1 MNSFTDVF
9 NEFSQQHNQ
18 QFKLRDLLAFLD
30 SKCQNGYFDR
40 DVFQQLIDQI
50 PGAQS
55 QQQCTINQLIYVMKK
70 AYEVLNDKI
79 NKGQQ
84 IIDQRNIEL
93 RAYQDKLR
101 QSQTSSL
108 TNTNKLN
115 IEILDAEIF
124 YQGSGQLQVSV
135 ECMTTVN
142 YPVDKNL
149 NGMNALN
156 CIQSK
161 IFSNANESAILKFIL
176 LDTELLQKRGLGG
189 VAYLDINT
197 FNDQMLHDI
206 HVNLTDESNSV
217 IRAKLHIKVQ
227 WIHSKNKYLI
237 DLINENTVQINLLE
251 QELNDHVIDLEIIAQ
266 PFRQELKVPNVGIST
281 YQSQPNQQ
289 QQLLYQ
295 SQNGA
300 QSIDERQIDRLV
312 QISLLLTILYLI
324 IGLLN
329 SIYRTIYLDYIVIF
343 YCFLFYQ
350 KNFRLQSLL
359 HIKII
364 MAMLIVALIQD
375 IVWLAIYSTPYLGEF
390 NPHYDHLEY
399 GIQKYQVILSGLLL
413 LCKIIVLIFYVH
425 IYSTYP
431 DKQTQIYDQQWQ
443 SIFGLKQ
450 GREINVYR
458 NYY

>member
-79 NKGQQ
+79 NKCQQ
-84 IIDQRNIEL
+84 NIDQRNIEL

-101 QSQTSSL
+101 QSQNASI

-124 YQGSGQLQVSV
+124 YQGNGQLQMSV
-135 ECMTTVN
+135 ECMSTVVYTQLARRQKPQWN
-142 YPVDKNL
+142 E
-149 NGMNALN
+149 
-156 CIQSK
+156 S
-161 IFSNANESAILKFIL
+161 FEFTANESAILKFIL
-176 LDTELLQKRGLGG
+176 LDTELQQKRGLGG

-206 HVNLTDESNSV
+206 HVNITDESNSV
-217 IRAKLHIKVQ
+217 IRAKLHLKIQ
-227 WIHSKNKYLI
+227 WIHSKNKYLN

-251 QELNDHVIDLEIIAQ
+251 QELNDHVIDLEIITQ
-266 PFRQELKVPNVGIST
+266 PFRQELKVPNIAIST
-281 YQSQPNQQ
+281 YQTQQNQQ

-295 SQNGA
+295 SQNGT
-300 QSIDERQIDRLV
+300 QSIDDKQIDRLV

-324 IGLLN
+324 FGLLN

-350 KNFRLQSLL
+350 KNYRLQSLL

-364 MAMLIVALIQD
+364 MAMLIVVLIQD
-375 IVWLAIYSTPYLGEF
+375 IIWLAIYSTPYLGEF
-390 NPHYDHLEY
+390 NSHFDHLEY
-399 GIQKYQVILSGLLL
+399 GLQKYQVILSWLLL
-413 LCKIIVLIFYVH
+413 LVKIIVLIFYVH

-458 NYY
+458 NQY